1 MAARIALDAMGGDHA
16 PGAIVRGALQALT
29 DHDDLTVVLVGR
41 EDVVHEE
48 IRRDGALPAG
58 VSLDRVEVVHAPE
71 VIGMEETPTEALR
84 QKKHSS
90 LMVMA
95 KLASAGE
102 VDAIIS
108 AGNTGAC
115 AAAAQLRMRPL
126 KCISRPGIAVTLPTF
141 HGPVVLCDVGANI
154 QAKPHH
160 LYEYAVMATIYA
172 EQVVGIDAPRVG
184 LVSIGEESRKG
195 TEVIKQTHELLA
207 GDSRINFVGN
217 VEGSELFQNR
227 CEVAVSDGFV
237 GNILLKFI
245 EGLSEALFK
254 TISAE
259 VRDEEPAAR
268 ERFEAALKRLWARHD
283 YSEYGGA
290 PLLGVD
296 GVCMIC
302 HGRSEDR
309 AIRNAVRAAH
319 SYLRHKIN
327 ESIVARLGDA
337 KVPG

>member
-16 PGAIVRGALQALT
+16 PGAIVRGALQAVET
-29 DHDDLTVVLVGR
+29 HDDVTVVLIGR
-41 EDVVHEE
+41 EEAIHDE
-48 IRRDGALPAG
+48 IRRAG
-58 VSLDRVEVVHAPE
+58 GMRDRIEIVHASQTVAMDE
-71 VIGMEETPTEALR
+71 VPTEALR
-84 QKKHSS
+84 HKKDSS

-95 KLASAGE
+95 KLAADRQ

-115 AAAAQLRMRPL
+115 AAAAQLRMRTL
-126 KCISRPGIAVTLPTF
+126 KGISRPGIAVTLPTF

-160 LYEYAVMATIYA
+160 LYEYAIMATLYA
-172 EQVVGIDAPRVG
+172 EHVVGIKTPRVG
-184 LVSIGEESRKG
+184 LVSIGEENRKG
-195 TEVIKQTHELLA
+195 TEVVKLTHDLLE
-207 GDSRINFVGN
+207 GDPRINYVGN
-217 VEGSELFQNR
+217 VEGRELFQNR

-259 VRDEEPAAR
+259 FRDEDLAAR
-268 ERFEAALKRLWARHD
+268 ERFDGALQRVWARHD

-296 GVCMIC
+296 GVCIIC
-302 HGRSEDR
+302 HGRSEER
-309 AIRNAVRAAH
+309 AIRNAIKAAAAF
-319 SYLRHKIN
+319 LRHRIN
-327 ESIVARLGDA
+327 DTIVARLGDA
-337 KVPG
+337 KVVG

>member
-16 PGAIVRGALQALT
+16 PGAIVRGALQAVEA
-29 DHDDLTVVLVGR
+29 HDDVTVVLVGR
-41 EDVVHEE
+41 EEAIHDE
-48 IRRDGALPAG
+48 IRRAG
-58 VSLDRVEVVHAPE
+58 GMRDRIEIVHASQTVAMDE
-71 VIGMEETPTEALR
+71 VPTEALR
-84 QKKHSS
+84 HKKDSS

-95 KLASAGE
+95 KLAADRQ

-115 AAAAQLRMRPL
+115 AAAAQLRMRTL
-126 KCISRPGIAVTLPTF
+126 KGISRPGIAVTLPTF

-154 QAKPHH
+154 QSKPHH
-160 LYEYAVMATIYA
+160 LYEYAIMATLYA
-172 EQVVGIDAPRVG
+172 EHVVGIKAPRVG
-184 LVSIGEESRKG
+184 LVSIGEENRKG
-195 TEVIKQTHELLA
+195 TEVVKLTHDLLE
-207 GDSRINFVGN
+207 GDPRINYVGN
-217 VEGSELFQNR
+217 VEGRELFQNR

-259 VRDEEPAAR
+259 FRDEDPAAK
-268 ERFEAALKRLWARHD
+268 ERFDGALQRVWARHD

-296 GVCMIC
+296 GVCIIC
-302 HGRSEDR
+302 HGRSEER
-309 AIRNAVRAAH
+309 AIRNAVRAAAAFI
-319 SYLRHKIN
+319 RHRIN
-327 ESIVARLGDA
+327 DTIVARLGDA
-337 KVPG
+337 KVAG

>member
-1 MAARIALDAMGGDHA
+1 MAARIALDAMGGDNA
-16 PGAIVRGALQALT
+16 PGAIVRGAVEAVAA
-29 DHDDLTVVLVGR
+29 DDDVVVVLVGR
-41 EDVVHEE
+41 EEVIHEE
-48 IRRDGALPAG
+48 IRRCGGMPE
-58 VSLDRVEVVHAPE
+58 RIEVVHASQ
-71 VIGMEETPTEALR
+71 VVDMDETPTEALR
-84 QKKHSS
+84 QKKDSS

-95 KLASAGE
+95 RLAADRQ

-126 KCISRPGIAVTLPTF
+126 RCISRPGIAVALPTF

-154 QAKPHH
+154 QAKAHH
-160 LYEYAVMATIYA
+160 LYEYAVMATLYA
-172 EQVVGIDAPRVG
+172 EEVVGIDTPRVG
-184 LVSIGEESRKG
+184 LVSIGEENRKG
-195 TEVIKQTHELLA
+195 TEVVKQSHDLLM
-207 GDSRINFVGN
+207 GDPRINFVGN
-217 VEGSELFQNR
+217 VEGRELFQNR
-227 CEVAVSDGFV
+227 CEVAISDGFV

-259 VRDEEPAAR
+259 FRDEEPAAK
-268 ERFEAALKRLWARHD
+268 ERFDGALQRVWARHD

-296 GVCMIC
+296 GVCIIC
-302 HGRSEDR
+302 HGRSGER
-309 AIRNAVRAAH
+309 AIRNAVKAAAAF
-319 SYLRHKIN
+319 LKHKIN

-337 KVPG
+337 KVAG

>member
-1 MAARIALDAMGGDHA
+1 MATRIALDAMGGDHA
-16 PGAIVRGALQALT
+16 PGAIVRGALEAVAQME
-29 DHDDLTVVLVGR
+29 DVVVVLVGR
-41 EDVVHEE
+41 EDVIHQE
-48 IRRDGALPAG
+48 IRASGPMPERL
-58 VSLDRVEVVHAPE
+58 EVVHASE
-71 VIGMEETPTEALR
+71 VVEMDETPTEALR
-84 QKKHSS
+84 QKKDSS

-95 KLASAGE
+95 KLAAAGE

-141 HGPVVLCDVGANI
+141 YGPVVLCDVGANI
-154 QAKPHH
+154 QSKPHH
-160 LYEYAVMATIYA
+160 LYEYAVMSTLYA
-172 EQVVGIDAPRVG
+172 EQVVGIKSPRVG

-195 TEVIKQTHELLA
+195 TEVVKQTHELLS

-217 VEGSELFQNR
+217 VEGGELFQNR

-245 EGLSEALFK
+245 EGLSEGLFQSL
-254 TISAE
+254 TGEFRAE
-259 VRDEEPAAR
+259 DPATR
-268 ERFEAALKRLWARHD
+268 ERFEGVLQRLWARHD

-296 GVCMIC
+296 GVCIIC
-302 HGRSEDR
+302 HGRSQER
-309 AIRNAVRAAH
+309 AIRNAVKVARSFLQH
-319 SYLRHKIN
+319 RIN
-327 ESIVARLGDA
+327 DSIVARLGDA
-337 KVPG
+337 TVAG

>member
-1 MAARIALDAMGGDHA
+1 MIARIALDAMGGDNA
-16 PGAIVRGALQALT
+16 PGAIVRGALEAVAAL
-29 DHDDLTVVLVGR
+29 DDVVVVLVGR
-41 EDVVHEE
+41 EDVIRDE
-48 IRRDGALPAG
+48 IERAGGMRD
-58 VSLDRVEVVHAPE
+58 RIEIVHASQ
-71 VIGMEETPTEALR
+71 VIEMDETPTDALR
-84 QKKHSS
+84 QKKDSS

-95 KLASAGE
+95 RLAADRQ
-102 VDAIIS
+102 VDAVIS

-160 LYEYAVMATIYA
+160 LYEYAVMATLYA
-172 EQVVGIDAPRVG
+172 EHVVGIKSPRVG

-195 TEVIKQTHELLA
+195 TEVVKLTHDLLIE
-207 GDSRINFVGN
+207 DPQINFVGN
-217 VEGSELFQNR
+217 VEGRELFQNR

-259 VRDEEPAAR
+259 FRDEDPAAK
-268 ERFEAALKRLWARHD
+268 ERFDGALSRVWARHD

-296 GVCMIC
+296 GVCIIC
-302 HGRSEDR
+302 HGRSEER
-309 AIRNAVRAAH
+309 AIRNAVRAAAAF
-319 SYLRHKIN
+319 LKHKIN
-327 ESIVARLGDA
+327 DAIVARLGDA
-337 KVPG
+337 KVAG